1 MPGYETVS
9 LSYSFF
15 KNIGLA
21 SRRGL
26 NRKTVKELLS
36 CPRSGKGKGYP
47 IINYSENLSL
57 YNSLSSPNWN

>member
-26 NRKTVKELLS
+26 NRKTVKEQLNYHV
-36 CPRSGKGKGYP
+36 PGKGKV
-47 IINYSENLSL
+47 I
-57 YNSLSSPNWN
+57 